1 MNMIS
6 LRNFELVAWVFHL
19 ATRLNK
25 ENEPTQELVSK
36 VAASNSA
43 DTLRCLIF
51 ISINFKTSVKIVKK
65 NFAKATIR
73 SI

>member
-1 MNMIS
+1 MNIIS

-19 ATRLNK
+19 ATRLNN

-51 ISINFKTSVKIVKK
+51 ISI
-65 NFAKATIR
+65 
-73 SI
+73 